1 MKHLDEYRDAGLV
14 RGVLEDLHRRVT
26 RPWVIMEIC
35 GGQTHSIVR
44 HGLDQLLPEAIELVH
59 GPGCPVC
66 VTSLELID
74 KALVIAARPDVIFAS
89 YGDMLRVPG
98 SGRDLFAIRAAGGDV
113 RVVYSPLD
121 AVRLA
126 QENPDRQVVFFAIG
140 FETTA
145 PANVMSVLQAKALS
159 LRNYSVLVSHVCV
172 PPAMHAILGSPH
184 NRVQAFLAA
193 GHVCSVMGY
202 WEYEP
207 IAQRYQV
214 PIVVTG
220 FEPLDLA
227 QGIRQ
232 AVEQLENGRAE
243 VENAYSRAV
252 TRAGNPAAQQVIAQV
267 LEVCDR
273 NWRGIGRIPASGWK
287 LRPEY
292 AEFDAELR
300 FEVQGLRS
308 EESPLC
314 IAGHILQGLRRPSDC
329 SAFGQECTPE
339 HPLGA
344 TMVSSEGACAAYY
357 RYGRHARVEKA
368 SPASVIKDRLG

>member
-1 MKHLDEYRDAGLV
+1 VKHLDEYRDAHLV
-14 RGVLEDLHRRVT
+14 RGVLEDLRRRVT

-44 HGLDQLLPEAIELVH
+44 HGLDQLLPQGLELVH

-74 KALVIAARPDVIFAS
+74 KALAIAARPEVIFAS

-98 SGRDLFAIRAAGGDV
+98 SGQDLFAVRAAGGDV

-126 QENPDRQVVFFAIG
+126 QENPGRQVVFFAIG

-145 PANVMSVLQAKALS
+145 PANVMSVLQARAMG

-184 NRVQAFLAA
+184 NRVQGFLAA
-193 GHVCSVMGY
+193 GHVCTVMGY
-202 WEYEP
+202 HEYEP
-207 IAQRYQV
+207 IAARYRV

-220 FEPLDLA
+220 FEPLDLV
-227 QGIRQ
+227 QGIRLT
-232 AVEQLENGRAE
+232 VEQLESGRAE
-243 VENAYSRAV
+243 VENAYARAV
-252 TRAGNPAAQQVIAQV
+252 TREGNAAAQQVIGQV
-267 LEVCDR
+267 FEVCDR
-273 NWRGIGRIPASGWK
+273 NWRGIGRIPASGWR

-300 FEVQGLRS
+300 FDVQALRS

-314 IAGHILQGLRRPSDC
+314 IAGQILQGLRRPADC
-329 SAFGQECTPE
+329 RAFGGQCTPE

-357 RYGRHARVEKA
+357 RYGR
-368 SPASVIKDRLG
+368 ST

>member
-1 MKHLDEYRDAGLV
+1 VKHLDEYRDAHLV
-14 RGVLEDLHRRVT
+14 RRILEDLKHRVT

-44 HGLDQLLPEAIELVH
+44 HGLDQLLPQGIELVH

-66 VTSLELID
+66 VTALELID
-74 KALVIAARPDVIFAS
+74 KAQAIAARPEVIFAS

-98 SGRDLFAIRAAGGDV
+98 SGRDLFAVRAAGGDV

-126 QENPDRQVVFFAIG
+126 QENPGRQVVFFAIG

-145 PANVMSVLQAKALS
+145 PANVMSVLQARALG

-184 NRVQAFLAA
+184 NRVQGFLAA
-193 GHVCSVMGY
+193 GHVCTVMGY
-202 WEYEP
+202 HEYEP
-207 IAQRYQV
+207 IAARYRV

-220 FEPLDLA
+220 FEPLDLV
-227 QGIRQ
+227 QGIRLT
-232 AVEQLENGRAE
+232 VEQLESGRAE
-243 VENAYSRAV
+243 VENAYTRAV
-252 TRAGNPAAQQVIAQV
+252 TRQGNAAAQQVIGQV
-267 LEVCDR
+267 FEVCDR
-273 NWRGIGRIPASGWK
+273 NWRGIGRIPASGWR
-287 LRPEY
+287 LRREY
-292 AEFDAELR
+292 ADFDAELR
-300 FEVQGLRS
+300 FEVQALRS

-314 IAGHILQGLRRPSDC
+314 IAGQILQGLRRPADC
-329 SAFGQECTPE
+329 AVFGGECTPE

-357 RYGRHARVEKA
+357 RYGRGA
-368 SPASVIKDRLG
+368 

>member
-1 MKHLDEYRDAGLV
+1 MKHLDEYRQAHLV
-14 RGVLEDLHRRVT
+14 RGILEDLRRRVT

-74 KALVIAARPDVIFAS
+74 KAQAIAARPEVIFAS

-98 SGRDLFAIRAAGGDV
+98 SGRDLFAVRAAGGDV

-126 QENPDRQVVFFAIG
+126 QENPGRQVVFFAIG

-145 PANVMSVLQAKALS
+145 PANVMSVLQARALG

-184 NRVQAFLAA
+184 NRVQGFLAA
-193 GHVCSVMGY
+193 GHVCTVMGY
-202 WEYEP
+202 HEYEP
-207 IAQRYQV
+207 IAARYRV

-220 FEPLDLA
+220 FEPLDLV
-227 QGIRQ
+227 QGIRLT
-232 AVEQLENGRAE
+232 VEQLESGRVE
-243 VENAYSRAV
+243 VENAYTRAV
-252 TRAGNPAAQQVIAQV
+252 TREGNVAAQQVIGQV
-267 LEVCDR
+267 FEVCDR
-273 NWRGIGRIPASGWK
+273 NWRGIGRIPASGWR

-300 FEVQGLRS
+300 FDVQALRS

-314 IAGHILQGLRRPSDC
+314 IAGQILQGLRRPADC
-329 SAFGQECTPE
+329 SAFGGQCTPE

-357 RYGRHARVEKA
+357 RYGRGA
-368 SPASVIKDRLG
+368 